1 MSDSPAAARPMGAG
15 HRQPPRRNL
24 TEGPIGR
31 TLFLFALP
39 VLGGNALQSL
49 NGTVNA
55 FWVSHSLGV
64 AAVTAISNANIIMM
78 LLLGAVFG
86 VSMAANILV
95 AQSFGADDMPM
106 VKRVIGTAITFF
118 VVLSVGLATIGYIF
132 TPQILKA
139 IHTPLDAQ

>member
-1 MSDSPAAARPMGAG
+1 MTTS
-15 HRQPPRRNL
+15 
-24 TEGPIGR
+24 
-31 TLFLFALP
+31 FLP

-78 LLLGAVFG
+78 LMLGAVFG

-95 AQSFGADDMPM
+95 AQSFGVTHSFLDG
-106 VKRVIGTAITFF
+106 RLHEFGTTLLALAGLFNLLAVSDAIESRK
-118 VVLSVGLATIGYIF
+118 VERG
-132 TPQILKA
+132 
-139 IHTPLDAQ
+139 